1 MNINWQ
7 SYDDKFF
14 QHFCNALLSLE
25 VSKSFEPFSAPGRDG
40 GIDGIYSGTYDG
52 RSGEW
57 RFQDKFHKTARKKA
71 YNTIKADITLE
82 IQKLANEDHF
92 IILTNVGLLPQE
104 KKELQLLAQRELVRV
119 KKANVSFDVW
129 DDAKIHTLYIRHPIL
144 RLWIEEGFTAAQL
157 ISYQD
162 YFGKRLNVGIDD
174 PSTLANEFI
183 ARESDIDLL
192 KDFVGSDGE
201 SIAVVSGEA
210 GIGKTRLVIEFFKSY
225 LDKQNDWQTLV
236 LNSYRINFEKVA
248 FVLSGDKNIAV
259 LVDDAHN
266 YTPEVIA
273 DLRNLTRLPLQH
285 KLKFILTGRRISID
299 LALELIPTVE
309 DRTIKY
315 IPLGKLSANET
326 RALFQRQNNIGR
338 YKDYIPALVSTSNG
352 RPILIVALLR
362 AIHQNVQIPKIKDE
376 SVLKDYVREYF
387 NAVLQVVS
395 KYTGDSR
402 LKIDKLLRLICLL
415 EPLPISDDS
424 FNTKLAEFS
433 EVDIE
438 TIRYLMD
445 RLLTE
450 GLALKRHE
458 FAISPDYYSDIILA
472 TADQAFV
479 VAGIATFPKFI
490 SNIIVN
496 MSAVDEAYDEE
507 AKGSL
512 GLEPILTLYI
522 SQIEHNNS
530 EVVLDILHTMSS
542 IAYQKPEFGKHTIRL
557 FIQRLKLPES
567 QSLRDLLML
576 DIENRST
583 SRKSLYGSISWL
595 LHNLLYR
602 QGNEKFVF
610 DAVHRIYSYAPDF
623 GLFKNTFA
631 IDKRHIMHGY
641 NFREQELFITEAL
654 SLLQTEDSLVS
665 FFIEAFKDFLKLEF
679 TVSSMD
685 PFKQGQINLTTF
697 YIPSDKKVVGFRRK
711 VIDALVSIY
720 TSTNSEDIK
729 KRVVHELMD
738 VPRGISASTRSKS
751 PYTSIDEI
759 VYILEFIESIA
770 GSMPLAANRE
780 VIDRLYWIQK
790 WGTNDQV
797 VSRINSL
804 RKALEPQSL
813 PEKILFLLNNIET
826 RIDHDYKK
834 LVDHI
839 VSQSK
844 IIIDEYGA
852 EEVAQSLATVRKIQE
867 SRHEFLWP
875 FNRALCEGFAAKTMV
890 VYDRLWIVD
899 REFIYLYGSEFLSVL
914 RFKHSQSD
922 FYWAKIAELEL
933 EAKPQSLNAILF
945 IYNKLTK
952 PIELRDVEL
961 VDRIFSQN
969 KENWQIS
976 FNLFM
981 ALVTINSSGHDR
993 SNLIVS
999 LFDISHQRAVDN
1011 FLTFNRDIEGDFL
1024 KELVLRHTARLQL
1037 SFEVQHAI
1045 ASLLERHLISE
1056 GELFEYFLLRFQIKS
1071 QQISKN
1077 DYGSYEFMPH
1087 DNFNM
1092 FASKD
1097 EAQKRSFFM
1106 RALTWYVNAEYKGM
1120 EDYYAKDFLEF
1131 LQQPKELTPELAEE
1145 YVKHVQLITDPKHV
1159 QRIIASID
1167 IFERKTKTLI
1177 DLVID
1182 ILKKGREMQ
1191 GIELDR
1197 LQASAYSAITTVGV
1211 KAGAVGEPFP
1221 VDIELR
1227 DLLNEWIT
1235 EHPGDEVA
1243 IEFLNKV
1250 VLSLDQEIKRSTDR
1264 EEKLW

>member
-7 SYDDKFF
+7 SYDGKFF
-14 QHFCNALLSLE
+14 QRFCNALLSLE
-25 VSKSFEPFSAPGRDG
+25 VSKSFVPFSAPGRDG
-40 GIDGIYSGTYDG
+40 GIDGLYSGTYDG
-52 RSGEW
+52 MSGEW
-57 RFQDKFHKTARKKA
+57 RFQDKFHKTARKES
-71 YNTIKADITLE
+71 YNSIKAEIKLE
-82 IQKLANEDHF
+82 IQKLASENHF

-104 KKELQLLAQRELVRV
+104 KKELQLLAQKELVRI
-119 KKANVSFDVW
+119 KKANVYFDVW

-144 RLWIEEGFTAAQL
+144 RLWMEEGFTTAQL

-162 YFGKRLNVGIDD
+162 YFGKRLDVGIDD

-183 ARESDIDLL
+183 ARESEINLL
-192 KDFVGSDGE
+192 KEFVNSGGE

-210 GIGKTRLVIEFFKSY
+210 GIGKTRLAVEFFKTY
-225 LDKQNDWQTLV
+225 LDKLNEWQTLV
-236 LNSYRINFEKVA
+236 LNSHRINFEKVA
-248 FVLSGDKNIAV
+248 FVLSSDKNTMV

-266 YTPEVIA
+266 FTPEVIA
-273 DLRNLTRLPLQH
+273 DLRNLTRLSLKR
-285 KLKFILTGRRISID
+285 KLKFILTGRRVLID
-299 LALELIPTVE
+299 HALELIPTVE
-309 DRTIKY
+309 DRTIRY
-315 IPLGKLSANET
+315 IPLGKLSPDDT
-326 RALFQRQNNIGR
+326 RVLFQRQTNIGR

-387 NAVLQVVS
+387 NTVLQVVS
-395 KYTGDSR
+395 KYTGVSE

-433 EVDIE
+433 EVNIE

-458 FAISPDYYSDIILA
+458 LAISPDYYSDIILA

-479 VAGIATFPKFI
+479 VSGIATFPKFI

-496 MSAVDEAYDEE
+496 LTAVDEAYDEE
-507 AKGSL
+507 TKGSL
-512 GLEPILTLYI
+512 GLDSILTLYI

-530 EVVLDILHTMSS
+530 EVVQDILHTMSS
-542 IAYQKPEFGKHTIRL
+542 IAYQKPEFGKLTIRL
-557 FIQRLKLPES
+557 FVQRLKLQES
-567 QSLRDLLML
+567 QSFRDLLMF
-576 DIENRST
+576 DIDTRST
-583 SRKSLYGSISWL
+583 NHKSLYGSISWL

-610 DAVHRIYSYAPDF
+610 DAVVTIYSFAPDL
-623 GLFKNTFA
+623 GLFNNTFA
-631 IDKRHIMHGY
+631 LDKRHVMHGY
-641 NFREQELFITEAL
+641 NFREQHLFITEAL
-654 SLLQTEDSLVS
+654 SLLQMDDSLIT
-665 FFIEAFKDFLKLEF
+665 FFLDAFKDFLKLEF
-679 TVSSMD
+679 TISSAD
-685 PFKQGQINLTTF
+685 PFKVSQINLTTF
-697 YIPSDKKVVGFRRK
+697 FIPADEKVVALRKK
-711 VIDALVSIY
+711 VIDALITIY
-720 TSTNSEDIK
+720 NSTSKEEIK

-751 PYTSIDEI
+751 PYTSTDEI
-759 VYILEFIESIA
+759 VYILKFIESKA
-770 GSMPLAANRE
+770 ESMPLAANRE
-780 VIDRLYWIQK
+780 VVNRLYWIQK
-790 WGTNDQV
+790 WGANDQV

-813 PEKILFLLNNIET
+813 PEKILFLLNNMET
-826 RIDHDYKK
+826 RIDHDYKN
-834 LVDHI
+834 LVDHM

-844 IIIDEYGA
+844 KLINEYGA
-852 EEVAQSLATVRKIQE
+852 EEIAHSLATVRKIQE
-867 SRHEFLWP
+867 SRHEFLWA
-875 FNRALCEGFAAKTMV
+875 FNRALCEDFAAKTMV
-890 VYDRLWIVD
+890 VYDRLWIID

-914 RFKHSQSD
+914 RFKHDQSD
-922 FYWAKIAELEL
+922 FYWAKIEELEL
-933 EAKPQSLNAILF
+933 DASAQSLNVILYV
-945 IYNKLTK
+945 YNKLTK
-952 PIELRDVEL
+952 PIGLRDVEL
-961 VDRIFSQN
+961 VERIFSQN
-969 KENWQIS
+969 KENSQIS

-981 ALVTINSSGHDR
+981 ALVTLSNSGHDR

-1011 FLTFNRDIEGDFL
+1011 FLTFNRDIDGDLL
-1024 KELVLRHTARLQL
+1024 KELVLSHSARFQL
-1037 SFEVQHAI
+1037 SFDLQHAL

-1056 GELFEYFLLRFQIKS
+1056 GDLFEYFLLRFKIKS

-1077 DYGSYEFMPH
+1077 DYRSYEFMPH

-1092 FASKD
+1092 FASMD
-1097 EAQKRSFFM
+1097 EAQKTSFFM
-1106 RALTWYVNAEYKGM
+1106 RGLTWYVNAEYKGM

-1131 LQQPKELTPELAEE
+1131 LQQSKEITPELAEE
-1145 YVKHVQLITDPKHV
+1145 YVKHMQLISDPKQL
-1159 QRIIASID
+1159 QRIITSID

-1197 LQASAYSAITTVGV
+1197 LRASAYSAITTVGV
-1211 KAGAVGEPFP
+1211 KSGAVGEPFP

-1227 DLLNEWIT
+1227 DLLNEWIS

-1250 VLSLDQEIKRSTDR
+1250 VHSIDQEIMRSTDR